1 MFNYPIKLDKIFD
14 KLIQNDA
21 KPIIVGGYV
30 RDAILQKNS
39 QDIDIEV
46 YNVASFALLED
57 ILKEFG
63 TINSVGKSFGV
74 CKLDFD
80 EFKLDFT
87 LPRKD
92 SKISNGHTGFEIKV
106 DSSLDYKT
114 ASSRRDFS
122 INTIGYDI
130 SSKTL
135 LDPFNGIKDLK
146 AKVLRVVD
154 ATKFGEDPL
163 RVLRAMQ
170 FCARFELVA
179 DKQLISI
186 CQNMCKDKLLDEL
199 ASERIFE
206 EFKKLL
212 KSLKPSIGLTFL
224 KQINALDF
232 FYELNLEKKEWDVTL
247 EVLDRCEKNITTQL
261 ASLCYQMTEKNKDSF
276 ITKLTNQK
284 QLVREIKQ
292 YHHIVDYVTNKSKTL
307 KYSII
312 KDANLKNISL
322 FIVALGYKEKNLQYL
337 KPLIHGKELVK
348 VGFKPSKEFSN
359 LLQLIYEIQLLHF

>member
-1 MFNYPIKLDKIFD
+1 MFNYPIKLNKIFD
-14 KLIQNDA
+14 KLIHNDA

-30 RDAILQKNS
+30 RDAILQINS
-39 QDIDIEV
+39 QDIDVEV
-46 YNVASFALLED
+46 YNIASFELLEEM
-57 ILKEFG
+57 LKEFG
-63 TINSVGKSFGV
+63 ATNSVGKSFGV

-87 LPRKD
+87 LPRTD
-92 SKISNGHTGFEIKV
+92 SKVSNGHTGFDIKI
-106 DSSLDYKT
+106 DSSLDYKS

-130 SSKTL
+130 ASKTL

-199 ASERIFE
+199 AYERIFE

-212 KSLKPSIGLTFL
+212 KSSKPSIGLQFL
-224 KQINALDF
+224 KQINALEF
-232 FYELNLEKKEWDVTL
+232 FYELDLEEKEWDFTL
-247 EVLDRCEKNITTQL
+247 EVLDRCEKNITVQF
-261 ASLCYQMTEKNKDSF
+261 ASLCYKMTQENKDSF
-276 ITKLTNQK
+276 IRKLTNQK
-284 QLVREIKQ
+284 QLLREIKQ
-292 YHHIVDYVTNKSKTL
+292 YHHIVDYLTLKSKVL

-312 KDANLKNISL
+312 KDANLKNINFFL
-322 FIVALGYKEKNLQYL
+322 VALGYKERDLNYL
-337 KPLIHGKELVK
+337 KPTVHGKELLK
-348 VGFKPSKEFSN
+348 VEFKPSKEFSK
-359 LLQLIYEIQLLHF
+359 LLQLVYEIQLLHL